1 MRRIWYLEWM
11 HLHFSARPLTF
22 GFFILGCIAGGF
34 LCLVLVWWDTLH
46 LQLLKAKAMSESGSF
61 ASEASQFK
69 CTDIS
74 NMWWQSNT
82 NGNKSQSVKWT
93 HTGKQ
98 QKLTHAFF
106 SQDSCWKHVKGLCHF
121 IPSSSSSQV
130 VRPGCTC
137 PVSDSLPLGGWVPWV
152 PGWAP
157 EWPAIGIGDAADSD
171 LVLALWP
178 LANHGGR
185 NLANIWWCYF
195 CDHTD
200 LLAWHTLTILD
211 IWIWSHFPCSLNQNR
226 VGASSF
232 RCLTSSDSAGSSF
245 PWHNGTVAMD
255 FRISHAHNGT
265 PSFKKQKRFA
275 GLRLWKNNGPSLSST

>member
-1 MRRIWYLEWM
+1 
-11 HLHFSARPLTF
+11 
-22 GFFILGCIAGGF
+22 
-34 LCLVLVWWDTLH
+34 
-46 LQLLKAKAMSESGSF
+46 
-61 ASEASQFK
+61 
-69 CTDIS
+69 
-74 NMWWQSNT
+74 MWWQSNT
-82 NGNKSQSVKWT
+82 NGNKSQSVKCT

-121 IPSSSSSQV
+121 IPSSSPNQV
-130 VRPGCTC
+130 VQPGCTC

-178 LANHGGR
+178 LAKNGGR
-185 NLANIWWCYF
+185 NLANIWWCYS

-200 LLAWHTLTILD
+200 SLAWHTLTILD
-211 IWIWSHFPCSLNQNR
+211 IWIWSHFPSPLNQQPI
-226 VGASSF
+226 GASSF

-245 PWHNGTVAMD
+245 PWHTGHRRHGFQDISRIPWHHLPLKKKETVC
-255 FRISHAHNGT
+255 
-265 PSFKKQKRFA
+265 
-275 GLRLWKNNGPSLSST
+275 RLPGSAFGRTWVHHYLIT